1 MLVWDRKKYQGI
13 VINDN
18 IIVTV
23 LEIRGDK
30 VRLCIENALSVRR
43 EEKLTVRQQA
53 EQEAKNPSRGGNCEG
68 PGA

>member
-1 MLVWDRKKYQGI
+1 MLVWNRKKYQGI

-53 EQEAKNPSRGGNCEG
+53 EQETKSPSQDGSREG